1 MEANGY
7 LVAGLAVV
15 WAVVVAYVYYLGT
28 QLRALEQQVQSLE
41 DEVRGRA
48 ADR

>member
-15 WAVVVAYVYYLGT
+15 WAVVMAYVYYLGT
-28 QLRALEQQVQSLE
+28 QLRALARQVQALE
-41 DEVRGRA
+41 DEAHRESPGR
-48 ADR
+48 